1 MAIHSS
7 IHALENPMDGG
18 AWWAAVHR
26 VAQSRTW
33 LKRLSMH
40 VQERHNSRITRYL
53 SVTDLFSFSKMSS
66 SFIQFGSRDSIP
78 YLFKAE

>member
-40 VQERHNSRITRYL
+40 ACIHWGRSWQPTP
-53 SVTDLFSFSKMSS
+53 LFLPGESQGRRSLVGCCLWG
-66 SFIQFGSRDSIP
+66 QTALDTTE
-78 YLFKAE
+78 AT